1 MIPLDRQELDL
12 LAGEYVLG
20 VLDAAAAR
28 EIETALPGNAE
39 LRRAVAFWEEHLA
52 GLSALAPA
60 AEPPADLWQRIAAR
74 LKPQTTAR
82 PARLGVWR
90 SATPWRWSTLAAAAV
105 AACLALYIALAPFG
119 HGPGYLA
126 VLRAPQQ
133 TAPAFVAVVGP
144 GRLSL
149 RPIAAA
155 TPPSDRAFELWS
167 IAPGG
172 KAPRSLG
179 VVPADGQMTLASLP
193 IAFPDGTTLAI
204 SIEPPGGSPTGQPTG
219 PIAFVG
225 TLQPVE

>member
-20 VLDAAAAR
+20 VLDAAGVR
-28 EIETALPGNAE
+28 EIETALPINTE

-74 LKPQTTAR
+74 LTSETMAL
-82 PARLGVWR
+82 PARLDMRR
-90 SATPWRWSTLAAAAV
+90 SATLWRWSTLAAAAV
-105 AACLALYIALAPFG
+105 AACLALYIALAPLG

-133 TAPAFVAVVGP
+133 TTPAFVAVVGP

-149 RPIAAA
+149 RPVADA
-155 TPPSDRAFELWS
+155 TPPSDHAFELWG
-167 IAPGG
+167 IAPGR

-179 VVPADGQMTLASLP
+179 VVPADRPMTLASLP
-193 IAFPDGTTLAI
+193 IAVSEGTTLAI